1 LYFRAM
7 VLPDESSSVA
17 GSSDGEFEAGGSSS
31 SHGSG
36 GSDAG
41 DFDQVSCPSFKFIG
55 VPVMVPIAGVSGQ
68 VSLSSF
74 KLRGFQ
80 SWFQCW

>member
-1 LYFRAM
+1 M
-7 VLPDESSSVA
+7 VLPDESSSGA
-17 GSSDGEFEAGGSSS
+17 GSSGGESEAGGSSS

-55 VPVMVPIAGVSGQ
+55 VPVMVPFAGSGQ
-68 VSLSSF
+68 ESLSSF
-74 KLRGFQ
+74 KLQGVPVMVPMLVILAR
-80 SWFQCW
+80 